1 MSNKLSVGIIMDGNR
16 RWARREGLSTAEGHK
31 KGFTALEELLKN
43 FSKLK
48 KEHGIYE
55 YVFYAF
61 STENWKRSEE
71 EVQNLMEL
79 FRYGLSRI
87 EEALNAED
95 RPQIRFIG
103 NRDHFAEDIQKEI
116 VRIEEETKDGEGVV
130 AIALSYGGRDEIV
143 RAAQNAHELTEEG
156 IQQALDTNGMQD
168 PDLIIRT
175 GGEKRLSNF
184 LLWQAAY
191 SELFFIEK
199 FWPEFTSDDLVQ
211 CVMEYNTRER
221 RKGV

>member
-1 MSNKLSVGIIMDGNR
+1 MTSKLCVGIIMDGNR
-16 RWARREGLSTAEGHK
+16 RFAKREGLSVAEGHK
-31 KGFTALEELLKN
+31 RGFAALENLLN
-43 FSKLK
+43 DFPMLK

-61 STENWKRSEE
+61 STENWKRSNE
-71 EVQNLMEL
+71 EVQNLMDL

-87 EEALNAED
+87 EEALQKEE

-103 NRDHFAEDIQKEI
+103 NRDRFDDDIQKEI
-116 VRIEEETKDGEGVV
+116 ARIEEETKDGEGVV

-143 RAAQNAHELTEEG
+143 RAVQKAEDLTEEG
-156 IQQALDTNGMQD
+156 IQNALDTHGMQD

-175 GGEKRLSNF
+175 GGEQRLSNF

-191 SELFFIEK
+191 SEFFFIEK
-199 FWPEFTSDDLVQ
+199 FWPEFTSDDLIK
-211 CVMEYNTRER
+211 CVVEYNTRER
-221 RKGV
+221 RKGS